1 MGQWRT
7 LQEKA
12 VAAVVMVM
20 LVNSAAGQMIRFFDE
35 SFNVKEGDEFTVR
48 VELLGTITENVRV
61 IVEVSGS
68 VPPPSVLPPPSPH
81 RTTHSLH
88 QSLMQPMLRSM
99 IVFGSGA
106 HIMSFN
112 VFVSLLLSF
121 TQL

>member
-1 MGQWRT
+1 MMGQWRT

-12 VAAVVMVM
+12 VAAVVMVI

-68 VPPPSVLPPPSPH
+68 VSPH
-81 RTTHSLH
+81 PHPHPTTPPALFIS
-88 QSLMQPMLRSM
+88 P
-99 IVFGSGA
+99 
-106 HIMSFN
+106 
-112 VFVSLLLSF
+112 
-121 TQL
+121 

>member
-1 MGQWRT
+1 MMGQWRT

-68 VPPPSVLPPPSPH
+68 VPPPVFSPH
-81 RTTHSLH
+81 PHPTAPPTLFIS
-88 QSLMQPMLRSM
+88 P
-99 IVFGSGA
+99 
-106 HIMSFN
+106 
-112 VFVSLLLSF
+112 
-121 TQL
+121 

>member
-1 MGQWRT
+1 MMGRQRM

-12 VAAVVMVM
+12 VAAVVMVI

-68 VPPPSVLPPPSPH
+68 VPPSTPLHPTAPPALFINP
-81 RTTHSLH
+81 LCK
-88 QSLMQPMLRSM
+88 QCLGQ
-99 IVFGSGA
+99 
-106 HIMSFN
+106 
-112 VFVSLLLSF
+112 
-121 TQL
+121 